1 MSASLGGRN
10 LLADSTQADI
20 DITQIL
26 ELNLLILW
34 TVMTPVTGMLF
45 SEISTQTSADLEDM
59 FVFEQIVCDS
69 LFGLELDMSDGT

>member
-1 MSASLGGRN
+1 
-10 LLADSTQADI
+10 
-20 DITQIL
+20 
-26 ELNLLILW
+26 
-34 TVMTPVTGMLF
+34 MTPVTGMLF